1 LDIWT
6 IFFCCAGLN
15 YYDEL
20 KYIHDTATFD
30 TSIYSP
36 YADALKGGETETKI
50 AYLVKG
56 HPEYATFSV

>member
-1 LDIWT
+1 
-6 IFFCCAGLN
+6 LN

-56 HPEYATFSV
+56 HPEYATFSI